1 MRTFV
6 LFFLA
11 ALLAVGSGCSTSDRR
26 WPDRRPPRRIDWQEP
41 VSVMRGFF
49 AAKKRG
55 DWKSAYLCCDYEETL
70 PKEERATIKKMWK
83 AESGKWAVEYQH
95 TFWIMTA
102 QGYRDD
108 TALVSILVARRDPIT
123 HALSP
128 GETYLE
134 RLKKYK
140 NKWKVTGFLASEEPE

>member
-1 MRTFV
+1 
-6 LFFLA
+6 
-11 ALLAVGSGCSTSDRR
+11 
-26 WPDRRPPRRIDWQEP
+26 
-41 VSVMRGFF
+41 MRGFF